1 MKFLYIFDEMFV
13 RDVLWITYA
22 VSLGTFGNILYRINN
37 NLKIKP
43 FWNRVLY
50 GLMSVGFYIGGVL
63 YLTNEKPKLNIIIM
77 LLIFVVAYF
86 IELFIEILEQR
97 LPSLFDRVVNKVL
110 NDNYPPKDIKNIN
123 DMINVWED
131 NKDEKE

>member
-110 NDNYPPKDIKNIN
+110 NDNYPPKDIKNID

>member
-1 MKFLYIFDEMFV
+1 MKFLYIFDEMFI
-13 RDVLWITYA
+13 RDILWITYA
-22 VSLGTFGNILYRINN
+22 ISLGTFGNILYRINN

-110 NDNYPPKDIKNIN
+110 NDNYPPKDIKNID